1 MSAEPALK
9 GGTACSP
16 WSLRPPFDPHAMPG
30 QSPAIASIL
39 QLRGLTKRY
48 KAFTLDGASLAVQPG
63 TMMGL
68 LGPKGAGKTTLIK
81 AILGLVRLDG
91 GSALFQGRNLASEGP
106 ELRRRI
112 AYVADEP
119 KFAPG
124 ARLATLKEVYAP
136 FYPDFDEARWR
147 GLMADFG
154 LDPKK
159 KAKELSLGQRSRFAL
174 TLALS
179 RDWDLMVLDEP
190 TTGLDPVFR
199 RELIQRFSE
208 RLDERRAILF
218 STHITSD
225 LEGRA
230 DHVTFLRNG
239 QVVLSDTQDSVKER
253 WGLVKGGLEL
263 LESPLGDSAAGG
275 QHTEYGVTL
284 LCRKAGDPPP
294 ADTLLEKPRLEDLLY
309 FHGRELTSA
318 PCQEEAP
325 CEP

>member
-1 MSAEPALK
+1 MPEPLL
-9 GGTACSP
+9 G
-16 WSLRPPFDPHAMPG
+16 
-30 QSPAIASIL
+30 
-39 QLRGLTKRY
+39 LRGLTKRY
-48 KAFTLDGASLAVQPG
+48 KAFTLDAASLALEPG

-68 LGPKGAGKTTLIK
+68 LGPNGAGKTTLIK

-91 GSALFQGRNLASEGP
+91 GTMSFQGQDLGQRGP

-124 ARLATLKEVYAP
+124 ARLSTLKEVYAP
-136 FYPDFDEARWR
+136 FYPDFDEVRWQ

-154 LDPKK
+154 LDPRK
-159 KAKELSLGQRSRFAL
+159 KAKELSLGQRTRFAL
-174 TLALS
+174 TLALA
-179 RDWDLMVLDEP
+179 RDWDLLVLDEP

-208 RLDERRAILF
+208 RLDDRRAILF

-225 LEGRA
+225 LEGKA

-239 QVVLSDTQDSVKER
+239 QVVLSDTQDRIKQQ

-263 LESPLGDSAAGG
+263 LDEQVRQGFQGLRETPLGFEALTN
-275 QHTEYGVTL
+275 HMTETRERFGD
-284 LCRKAGDPPP
+284 KALIER
-294 ADTLLEKPRLEDLLY
+294 ASLEDILVLL
-309 FHGRELTSA
+309 GRRA
-318 PCQEEAP
+318 HA
-325 CEP
+325 

>member
-1 MSAEPALK
+1 MSEPML
-9 GGTACSP
+9 
-16 WSLRPPFDPHAMPG
+16 H
-30 QSPAIASIL
+30 
-39 QLRGLTKRY
+39 LRGLTKRF
-48 KAFTLDGASLAVQPG
+48 KAFTLDGASLAVPPG

-68 LGPKGAGKTTLIK
+68 LGPNGAGKTTLIK

-91 GSALFQGRNLASEGP
+91 GAMTFQGQDLVQHGP

-119 KFAPG
+119 KFTPG

-136 FYPDFDEARWR
+136 FYSDFDETRWK

-159 KAKELSLGQRSRFAL
+159 KARELSLGQRTRFAL
-174 TLALS
+174 SLALS
-179 RDWDLMVLDEP
+179 RDWELLVLDEP

-199 RELIQRFSE
+199 RELLQRFSE

-230 DHVTFLRNG
+230 DFVTFLRDG
-239 QVVLSDTQDSVKER
+239 QVVLSDSQDRVKER

-263 LESPLGDSAAGG
+263 LDEKVRSAFQGLRESPHGFEALTDNAPGAREHFG
-275 QHTEYGVTL
+275 E
-284 LCRKAGDPPP
+284 KALVER
-294 ADTLLEKPRLEDLLY
+294 ASLEDILVLL
-309 FHGRELTSA
+309 GRRA
-318 PCQEEAP
+318 HA
-325 CEP
+325 